1 MSESDIQERPSLRM
15 RRPGVHPAYHYAH
28 VDYIAWTQPQ
38 IRNHAA
44 RRSRDR
50 GRALIV
56 ETPLEHL
63 ARLRRLMRDS
73 VSLDAAWAELNDY
86 RNRPTP
92 RATIEA
98 VMHAVRERGL
108 AALKEPVTA
117 ERLQRCDEAAK
128 AEIERRIANL

>member
-1 MSESDIQERPSLRM
+1 MRATPTTITQETPARCDSLPGSEHLAVGLTDI
-15 RRPGVHPAYHYAH
+15 PGRNARAAYHK
-28 VDYIAWTQPQ
+28 
-38 IRNHAA
+38 
-44 RRSRDR
+44 DR
-50 GRALIV
+50 AGRALIV